1 MLRDESNVGETSVP
15 DSLYDAQ
22 CMNSQTSD
30 VAGAAETIEL
40 RVSLHADL
48 RKYLQPGEQNPR
60 IVRLPRGALVR
71 DLLAAIGVAESEEA
85 EQVTV
90 GVDGV
95 LARHNE
101 TLEEDAEVAMFSP
114 MEGG

>member
-1 MLRDESNVGETSVP
+1 
-15 DSLYDAQ
+15 
-22 CMNSQTSD
+22 MNSQTSE
-30 VAGAAETIEL
+30 VAGAEDTIQL

-48 RKYLQPGEQNPR
+48 RKYLAPGEQNPR
-60 IVRLPRGALVR
+60 IVTLPRGALVR
-71 DLLAAIGVAESEEA
+71 DLLAAIGVAEGEEA
-85 EQVTV
+85 DQVTV

-101 TLEEDAEVAMFSP
+101 PLQGDAEVAMFSP